1 MSNLRQASGE
11 DYPDAARKNYLDA
24 RALMARRRYDGAAYL
39 SGYVIEC
46 IIKTLIQVDQAT
58 KAPIIEFRH
67 DLNKLSGKAL
77 ALMAL
82 PSSRT
87 ARYFPGG
94 SSLTTLPYDN
104 PPAGWKETLRY
115 YPEGTIPQ
123 PVAKTWLSESK
134 RLYAHVLLGLRK
146 DGEVTL

>member
-39 SGYVIEC
+39 SGYVVEC
-46 IIKTLIQVDQAT
+46 LLKTLIQVDRAT
-58 KAPIIEFRH
+58 NAPIMEFRH
-67 DLNKLSGKAL
+67 NLSEMSEEALKLMK
-77 ALMAL
+77 M

-87 ARYFPGG
+87 ARYYPSG
-94 SSLTTLPYDN
+94 SSFTSLPYDT
-104 PPAGWKETLRY
+104 PPFGWKETLRY
-115 YPEGTIPQ
+115 HHEGTIP
-123 PVAKTWLSESK
+123 KTTASAWISEAK
-134 RLYAHVLLGLRK
+134 RLYQHVLWGLIK